1 MIGAIKQNKS
11 LSRKLINKQKYT
23 FFKEDIAKLT
33 LTYPLIGAIKQ
44 CKSMTRK
51 MVKKYKYIT
60 SRYHKD

>member
-11 LSRKLINKQKYT
+11 LSRKFINKQKYT
-23 FFKEDIAKLT
+23 FFKADIAKLT
-33 LTYPLIGAIKQ
+33 FTKTMIGAIKQ
-44 CKSMTRK
+44 CKSITRK